1 MFNKMFLN
9 HFCLRKA
16 HTKYSIEMEMFNRQQ
31 KKNNGWIYAGAINL
45 IFNTLRHRCDRPIAA
60 VNSRDSVIFE

>member
-31 KKNNGWIYAGAINL
+31 KKIMDGFMQAQ
-45 IFNTLRHRCDRPIAA
+45 
-60 VNSRDSVIFE
+60 